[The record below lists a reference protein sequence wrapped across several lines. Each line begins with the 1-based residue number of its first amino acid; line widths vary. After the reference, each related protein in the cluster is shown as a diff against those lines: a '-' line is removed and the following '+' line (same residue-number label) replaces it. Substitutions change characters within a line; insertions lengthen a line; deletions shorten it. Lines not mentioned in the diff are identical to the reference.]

1 MHKLLGILFII
12 TNIMLLFPLLNKLVL
27 GTLEVLKTSLF
38 LAIKFSLGK
47 LTLIKSYD
55 VCT

>member
-12 TNIMLLFPLLNKLVL
+12 NIMLLFPLLNKLVL

>member
-1 MHKLLGILFII
+1 MNKLLGILFII
-12 TNIMLLFPLLNKLVL
+12 TTIMLLFPLNKLVL

-55 VCT
+55 VFT